1 MNRKS
6 ARCLAIL
13 FLAGGIAVIVMACA
27 AGISNQARSQVT
39 FNQGFDQF
47 RSDAGDLIGETVMFG
62 GRIIEI
68 HNRDGVSE
76 LTVLQLPL
84 DRRQRP
90 RAGDQSMGRFLLVT
104 DQFLD
109 PVLYT
114 NGVLVTAV
122 GRLTA
127 VESRQIDQ
135 MAYAYP
141 KIEATEIKRW
151 APDELWGGPR
161 IRFGVGVGTSF

>member
-1 MNRKS
+1 
-6 ARCLAIL
+6 
-13 FLAGGIAVIVMACA
+13 
-27 AGISNQARSQVT
+27 
-39 FNQGFDQF
+39 
-47 RSDAGDLIGETVMFG
+47 MFG

-84 DRRQRP
+84 DTRQRP
-90 RAGDQSMGRFLLVT
+90 QAGDQSMGRFLLVT
-104 DQFLD
+104 EQFLD
-109 PVLYT
+109 PALYAR
-114 NGVLVTAV
+114 GAMVTAV

-127 VESRQIDQ
+127 VESRLIDQ
-135 MAYAYP
+135 MSYDYP

-151 APDELWGGPR
+151 APDQLWGGPR